1 MDQTGTYVNIMRE
14 SLERKRKYLA
24 EILKLTNEQSVI
36 AAAEKFDDERFSEI
50 VEKKRSLD

>member
-50 VEKKRSLD
+50 VEKKMS